1 MIRAVLWDFGG
12 VILSSPFEA
21 FNRYEAANGLPTDFI
36 RSVNATDPDSNAW
49 ALLERNDIAPEEFDA
64 LFADESEA
72 LGHRIPGAD
81 VLGLLSGEIR
91 PEMVTALDRVIR
103 AGYRTA
109 CLTNNVV
116 GGEQRMEVG
125 DVMVM
130 FDHVVESSKVGC
142 RKPERALLRD
152 RLRAARRRAER
163 VRVPRRPRHQPQ
175 AGQGDGHDDHQGRRR
190 RPRDRRTRTGPRHLP
205 ALSLR
210 RDLSADH
217 RSSAQFTVHT
227 IITRPSDEF
236 HATVRAKT
244 HHFVVLRRDRF
255 VRSQGAHDRRCLR
268 ATRE

>member
-36 RSVNATDPDSNAW
+36 RSVNATNPDANAW
-49 ALLERNDIAPEEFDA
+49 ALLERNDVGPDEFDA

-72 LGHRIPGAD
+72 LGHRIAGAD
-81 VLGLLSGEIR
+81 VLGLLSGEVR
-91 PEMVTALDRVIR
+91 PEMVMALDRVIR

-142 RKPERALLRD
+142 RKPEPRFYEIACELVGVEPSECVFLD
-152 RLRAARRRAER
+152 DLGINLKPAKAMGMTTIKVGAAEPAITELES
-163 VRVPRRPRHQPQ
+163 VLGISTPLMPRSP
-175 AGQGDGHDDHQGRRR
+175 
-190 RPRDRRTRTGPRHLP
+190 LP
-205 ALSLR
+205 P
-210 RDLSADH
+210 H
-217 RSSAQFTVHT
+217 R
-227 IITRPSDEF
+227 
-236 HATVRAKT
+236 
-244 HHFVVLRRDRF
+244 
-255 VRSQGAHDRRCLR
+255 
-268 ATRE
+268 